1 MKEPGNLLL
10 PWVLIMIGV
19 FFGAMALIRMSG
31 NPRLEG
37 VRTVDE
43 FQLISVG
50 FCFGMAVSGILLL
63 LREKMGRKG
72 Q

>member
-1 MKEPGNLLL
+1 MKMRQNLLL

-19 FFGAMALIRMSG
+19 FFGAMSLIRMAD

-43 FQLISVG
+43 LQLISVG
-50 FCFGMAVSGILLL
+50 FCFGMAFAGILSL
-63 LREKMGRKG
+63 LRERMLRKR